1 MAISSRLA
9 LWEQKIREEDKRPP
23 SAASPLLSAVPG
35 GFIKQLVRETEK
47 EAKSKVPETADKK
60 QPSKL
65 SDSLVLPF
73 WTTSEEGT
81 DSGEMSA
88 HVKLLV
94 NGLPGD
100 SKTMGTLVT
109 IKPKATTRLPDRQ
122 TPPILGHKDKDVPLE
137 ETSAYYDKSTAAER
151 QVRET
156 SVEREDILADPQ
168 EQDVDAGTDHQEQTV
183 DVSEDH
189 QDQQNLKASTD
200 DQKQQNVDS
209 STDDQE
215 QQNMDISADYQQQNV
230 DVQQAKVWYKAGDAW
245 LVQKDGFTLVTELRP
260 DVGTPDLPAGLS
272 RICLQSD
279 GTEMEVNTD
288 MLEKVNPPRLDLAED
303 LSQLVNVNESSV
315 LNTLRSRMNKQL
327 WHTAVGR
334 NLLVVKP
341 PKRPSFSGKTG
352 KGRKA
357 ETVPLQIQSLVQ
369 RTYWNMVIQRK
380 DQSIVP
386 MGRTGA
392 GKTTCCQAI
401 LESLIRTAGNA
412 DCTVT
417 VEKIQAIFTVL
428 RSFGMVATPQ
438 NGTST
443 RFSLVLSVD
452 FNHAGRVA
460 AAHLQTMLL
469 ERWRV
474 CRRPEGESNFHI
486 FSEMLLGLS
495 SELRTQLHLHHLG
508 DQNMFGL
515 SAPTKA
521 EEKQSTLAAFSKL
534 LAAMETLGFTANEQN
549 AIWHVL
555 ASIYHLGVAGVCK
568 VGRKQFLH
576 FESAQHAALALGCDV
591 EELTTAVFKHH
602 LKQILQ
608 QATGDVAG
616 CQGQR
621 EGGCTEG
628 PKLSGTECLE
638 GFAVGLY
645 AELFNAVISLINRS
659 VSSKQLALASII
671 VVDTPGFLNPRH
683 GGGERAACFEELCH
697 NYVQER
703 LQAFYHHKT
712 FVEPLERYQEEN
724 VYVQLDIPE
733 CSPDKVV
740 SVIDQTVMQV
750 KPLSAASA
758 DKPRGLLWVLEE
770 EVLTPGSSET
780 VVLSRLADYYSKQ
793 PNGGE
798 GMPALRQCEQ
808 PLQCEVAHQL
818 GLDPVRYDLSGW
830 FSKVKPNLSIIN
842 STQILQE
849 SSIPLLRS
857 LFTGHSKVLPVCRSV
872 AGLEGTSQQVMHRA
886 GCVRRTFTGNLAAAR
901 RHSACALIKFQADA
915 LINLIKKSST
925 VFLHCFVPHF
935 PEANLRHKV
944 LGTETGSQF
953 CFDIPMLRTQLRA
966 GQILEALQFYRMG
979 FPDRLAHRDFRRR
992 FQALAP
998 CIMKM
1003 YSSVFETPN
1012 EKKATEELMLE
1023 LDLEKRSFALGHTQ
1037 IFLKPDLLKSLE
1049 QQRETLIIPSL
1060 VLLQA
1065 ACQGHLARQRYR
1077 RRKIQELA
1085 VRCIQKNL
1093 RKHESVKSWAWW
1105 RLLCRVRP
1113 LLDVNIEDEKF
1124 RAKEEEIVA
1133 LRKRLEKSEKER
1145 KELRQN
1151 ADMLESKVTDLTA
1164 ELSDER
1170 FKGEVVCQALEGE
1183 RSEGLKLSRV
1193 VKEFQDKY
1201 EQTKKAMETIEKQ
1214 LEESL
1219 QKLQNHELEAST
1231 ATGSGNQWQIRY
1243 DCAQTEIDFL
1253 RKRQR
1258 QVEEKLECELQYRQD
1273 LESKLADLQGRFDE
1287 AMCSSQQLKKKC
1299 RQLNS
1304 DLQDTRVLMESLQV
1318 RNHDLEKKQRKF
1330 DAELTQALKEASSEK
1345 SLREK
1350 VSLENT
1356 VIRGEMFKLQKSVE
1370 ELQAEI
1376 RLMRQQKDEVE
1387 AQLQDLSIEHQ
1398 QSPESFAEMKKLVRE
1413 LQRNEKELM
1422 VEISKKT
1429 DIIQQQEQIQLRFE
1443 MEMERMKQI
1452 HQKEL
1457 EDKEEELEDVQK
1469 SSQRRLRQLEMQ
1481 LEQEYEER
1489 QLILHE
1495 KQDLEGLIAT
1505 LCEQIGHRDFDVEK
1519 RLRRDLRRTRALL
1532 ADAQVV
1538 LQGLHD
1544 DSPVG
1549 NKEEMEK
1556 LHYQV
1561 EEWQTRCL
1569 EAEKKQEVFA
1579 MELENAQLELDT
1591 ICRNKSLVDEQLYQL
1606 QREKADLLKRT
1617 EEDREDLNGL
1627 MLKHKALIAQS
1638 SRDITQIQELQ
1649 AEIEHVKKEKHDL
1662 QEKLQTFATRVL
1674 FLEGS
1679 MVERKI
1685 VSRQEAI
1692 IRDLENKLE
1701 FQKGQIKR
1709 FEMLV
1714 LRLRDSMV
1722 KMGQELEQAA
1732 ESEAREKENAR
1743 HYQQRLQEMHVE
1755 MEELTQRELESR
1767 RRRIELE
1774 MKVEELTAVR
1784 QTLQA
1789 DLETSIKRIAD
1800 MQASLEEMSSDS
1812 DEECDEQSH
1821 VGSLRSTDP
1830 EEGIR
1835 SWLGF
1840 PRNHGSPFGSS
1851 TTGSVARLSVAD
1863 SMSIYSAR
1871 SLPKEESDNS
1881 RPRSSLSISS
1891 MKQDLELDKQSLRS
1905 SRSSIGEDQGSIGR
1919 GVSSHLAEEVESKR
1933 APSSL
1938 ALSEFVEELR
1948 RNRASERT
1956 EQIQSSKLGGCEMLP
1971 IYQTT
1976 GASVLRRRTSL
1987 LDEQE
1992 EIKSRLSEGYSVVR
2006 PGILKSPE
2014 PQSPRMIRSA
2024 SLKSIPDSKD
2034 SSTTLP
2040 EITRLGR
2047 FSSYESLA
2055 SNQRR
2060 NPSVTW
2066 DQEDA
2071 PLPRRLPPIR
2081 KLIEVPEAE
2090 EGDGELQLDI
2100 KSLEFKNQRFRNL
2113 TDEDKTVEIK
2123 AEENEGDIL
2132 PAIRRSQS
2140 TSSIAKVG
2148 LGRREGR
2155 RPLSVHFG
2163 ELPAPRACSPT
2174 RSKGEQADSDTDSSS
2189 SDSTISFRS
2198 IESAGQ
2204 INRTK
2209 VDTEQPGERQ
2219 EAEGKEDDISSV
2231 MMKYLRKVDS

>member
-9 LWEQKIREEDKRPP
+9 LWEQKESDIREEDKRPP

-47 EAKSKVPETADKK
+47 EAKNKVSETLDKK
-60 QPSKL
+60 LVRHRCRRPRAAKHGHQCRSATAECGCAAGEILDTFFLDL
-65 SDSLVLPF
+65 SHSCSSVVSSALLTGISL
-73 WTTSEEGT
+73 
-81 DSGEMSA
+81 
-88 HVKLLV
+88 
-94 NGLPGD
+94 
-100 SKTMGTLVT
+100 
-109 IKPKATTRLPDRQ
+109 
-122 TPPILGHKDKDVPLE
+122 
-137 ETSAYYDKSTAAER
+137 
-151 QVRET
+151 
-156 SVEREDILADPQ
+156 
-168 EQDVDAGTDHQEQTV
+168 
-183 DVSEDH
+183 
-189 QDQQNLKASTD
+189 
-200 DQKQQNVDS
+200 
-209 STDDQE
+209 
-215 QQNMDISADYQQQNV
+215 
-230 DVQQAKVWYKAGDAW
+230 QAKVWYKAGDAW

-288 MLEKVNPPRLDLAED
+288 MLEKVNPPKLDLAED
-303 LSQLVNVNESSV
+303 LSQLVSVNESSV
-315 LNTLRSRMNKQL
+315 LHTLRSRMNKQL
-327 WHTAVGR
+327 WHTVVGR

-341 PKRPSFSGKTG
+341 PKFPSFSGKV
-352 KGRKA
+352 GRKA
-357 ETVPLQIQSLVQ
+357 EAVPLQIQSLVQ

-386 MGRTGA
+386 MGRSGA

-474 CRRPEGESNFHI
+474 CQRPEGESNFHI
-486 FSEMLLGLS
+486 FSEMLLGLTP
-495 SELRTQLHLHHLG
+495 ELRTQLHLHHLG

-515 SAPTKA
+515 SAPTK
-521 EEKQSTLAAFSKL
+521 KQSTLAAFSKL

-555 ASIYHLGVAGVCK
+555 ASIYHLSVAGVCK

-576 FESAQHAALALGCDV
+576 FESAQYAALTLGCDV

-616 CQGQR
+616 CQG
-621 EGGCTEG
+621 
-628 PKLSGTECLE
+628 PKLSGMECLE

-683 GGGERAACFEELCH
+683 GGRERAACFEELCH

-724 VYVQLDIPE
+724 VSVQLDIPE

-798 GMPALRQCEQ
+798 GTPALRQCEQ

-830 FSKVKPNLSIIN
+830 FSKVKPNLSTIN

-886 GCVRRTFTGNLAAAR
+886 GCVRRTFSGNLAAAR

-925 VFLHCFVPHF
+925 VFLHCFVPHV
-935 PEANLRHKV
+935 PEENLRHKV

-979 FPDRLAHRDFRRR
+979 KSGSVFRLATDFRRR

-1012 EKKATEELMLE
+1012 EKKVIFTTYCFKIWTITNVLFRVFPFHNPGYL
-1023 LDLEKRSFALGHTQ
+1023 Q
-1037 IFLKPDLLKSLE
+1037 IFLKLDLLKSLE

-1077 RRKIQELA
+1077 RMKIQELA

-1183 RSEGLKLSRV
+1183 RAEGLKLSRI
-1193 VKEFQDKY
+1193 VKELQDKY
-1201 EQTKKAMETIEKQ
+1201 EQTKKTMETVEKQ
-1214 LEESL
+1214 LAETL
-1219 QKLQNHELEAST
+1219 QRLHDHELEAST
-1231 ATGSGNQWQIRY
+1231 ATVSGNQWQIRY

-1330 DAELTQALKEASSEK
+1330 DAELAQALKEASSEK

-1370 ELQAEI
+1370 VKVDRSGWEILQK
-1376 RLMRQQKDEVE
+1376 LQK
-1387 AQLQDLSIEHQ
+1387 H
-1398 QSPESFAEMKKLVRE
+1398 
-1413 LQRNEKELM
+1413 
-1422 VEISKKT
+1422 ISC
-1429 DIIQQQEQIQLRFE
+1429 IWVGRIQLRFE

-1452 HQKEL
+1452 HQKQL

-1495 KQDLEGLIAT
+1495 KQDLE
-1505 LCEQIGHRDFDVEK
+1505 D
-1519 RLRRDLRRTRALL
+1519 
-1532 ADAQVV
+1532 QVTAI
-1538 LQGLHD
+1538 
-1544 DSPVG
+1544 SG
-1549 NKEEMEK
+1549 NLMTNTNCFSHIFFSCSH
-1556 LHYQV
+1556 LQV

-1569 EAEKKQEVFA
+1569 EAEKKQEVLA
-1579 MELENAQLELDT
+1579 MELDNAQLELDT

-1606 QREKADLLKRT
+1606 QREKSDLLKRT

-1649 AEIEHVKKEKHDL
+1649 AEIEQVKKEKHDM

-1685 VSRQEAI
+1685 VSKQEAI

-1732 ESEAREKENAR
+1732 ESEARVKENAR

-1800 MQASLEEMSSDS
+1800 MQASLEEMSGDS
-1812 DEECDEQSH
+1812 DEEWVPREELWYCMRKSGVAEKYVRVVQDMYEGSVTVVRSA
-1821 VGSLRSTDP
+1821 VGVTDAFKL
-1830 EEGIR
+1830 EVGLHQG
-1835 SWLGF
+1835 SAL
-1840 PRNHGSPFGSS
+1840 SPFLF
-1851 TTGSVARLSVAD
+1851 TMMMD
-1863 SMSIYSAR
+1863 
-1871 SLPKEESDNS
+1871 
-1881 RPRSSLSISS
+1881 
-1891 MKQDLELDKQSLRS
+1891 
-1905 SRSSIGEDQGSIGR
+1905 RSSIREDQGSIGR
-1919 GVSSHLAEEVESKR
+1919 GVSSPLAEEVESKR

-1992 EIKSRLSEGYSVVR
+1992 EIKSRLSEGYYVR

-2024 SLKSIPDSKD
+2024 SLKSIPGSKD

-2047 FSSYESLA
+2047 FSSCESLA

-2060 NPSVTW
+2060 NPSVTR
-2066 DQEDA
+2066 DQEDV
-2071 PLPRRLPPIR
+2071 PLPRRLPAIR
-2081 KLIEVPEAE
+2081 KLLEVPEAE

-2113 TDEDKTVEIK
+2113 TDEDKTVEIN
-2123 AEENEGDIL
+2123 AEEIEGDIL

>member
-1 MAISSRLA
+1 MISVVVPLCVLHLTSL
-9 LWEQKIREEDKRPP
+9 LYKQIREEDKRPP

-60 QPSKL
+60 QQPSKL

-495 SELRTQLHLHHLG
+495 SELRCVSHVPFFPQ
-508 DQNMFGL
+508 
-515 SAPTKA
+515 A

-1077 RRKIQELA
+1077 RRK
-1085 VRCIQKNL
+1085 
-1093 RKHESVKSWAWW
+1093 
-1105 RLLCRVRP
+1105 
-1113 LLDVNIEDEKF
+1113 
-1124 RAKEEEIVA
+1124 EEIVA

-1662 QEKLQTFATRVL
+1662 QEKTFATRVL